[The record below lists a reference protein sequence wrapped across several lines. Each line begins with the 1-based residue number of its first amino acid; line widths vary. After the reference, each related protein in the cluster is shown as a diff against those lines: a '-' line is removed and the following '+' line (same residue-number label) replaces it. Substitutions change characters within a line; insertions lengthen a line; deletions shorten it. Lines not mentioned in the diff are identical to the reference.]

1 MKSASHHAM
10 GHLLYEAL
18 TAQGVKLDRELFVL
32 GNMLPDYLPELI
44 LNPHFTLKCQ
54 REIHI
59 FTEALAGQP
68 VTRGEQLP
76 PEYTLRPRHPL
87 PLPDGLLHLCAFAGV
102 PSRTEE
108 HGAYESRLND
118 YFREHY
124 TIEESTLSAFR
135 FTSCEVARDVVK
147 EIYRMKRDYRTEGC
161 TLARDVKHA
170 FSACLGSMSE
180 LIAISEG
187 AETRPRKT
195 AHLLFHRRTLRLQG
209 RDLPQ
214 THHPAK
220 SVVSGCRLRL
230 TFCSF
235 LWRESADY

>member
-76 PEYTLRPRHPL
+76 PEYTLRLGILCHYLTDYFTFAHSPEFRL
-87 PLPDGLLHLCAFAGV
+87 GLK
-102 PSRTEE
+102 E

-118 YFREHY
+118 YFRDHY
-124 TIEESTLSAFR
+124 TIEESTLSGFR
-135 FTSCEVARDVVK
+135 FTNCEIARDVVK

-161 TLARDVKHA
+161 TLSRDVKHA

-180 LIAISEG
+180 LIAISEEREVHAHAKRRISFFT
-187 AETRPRKT
+187 AERYAFKDAVCRRRITPRN
-195 AHLLFHRRTLRLQG
+195 AWC
-209 RDLPQ
+209 PI
-214 THHPAK
+214 PAC
-220 SVVSGCRLRL
+220 V
-230 TFCSF
+230 
-235 LWRESADY
+235 